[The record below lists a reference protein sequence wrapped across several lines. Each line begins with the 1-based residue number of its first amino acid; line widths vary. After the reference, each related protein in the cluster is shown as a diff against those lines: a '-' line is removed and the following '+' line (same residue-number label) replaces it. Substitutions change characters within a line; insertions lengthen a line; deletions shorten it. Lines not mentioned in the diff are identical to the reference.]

1 MAGPAVQPIER
12 PNEPYLKQLENLHRG
27 MSFHEY
33 ACDCRKPKHYQQ
45 AAGNLS
51 ILCPNARI
59 MKPVRQVTLSEYF
72 DLPN

>member
-1 MAGPAVQPIER
+1 MAGPTVQSVER
-12 PNEPYLKQLENLHRG
+12 LGGLSLKQLGNLHKG

-45 AAGNLS
+45 AAENLS
-51 ILCPNARI
+51 ISCPNART

>member
-1 MAGPAVQPIER
+1 MQSVER
-12 PNEPYLKQLENLHRG
+12 LNGLSLKQLENLHKG

-33 ACDCRKPKHYQQ
+33 ECDCRKPKHYQQ

-51 ILCPNARI
+51 ISCPNARS
-59 MKPVRQVTLSEYF
+59 MKSVRQVTLSEYF

>member
-1 MAGPAVQPIER
+1 MLLIER
-12 PNEPYLKQLENLHRG
+12 RFGLSLQQLENQHLG
-27 MSFHEY
+27 MIFYEY

-51 ILCPNARI
+51 ILCPNART
-59 MKPVRQVTLSEYF
+59 MRPVRQVTLSEYF

>member
-1 MAGPAVQPIER
+1 MQVIER
-12 PNEPYLKQLENLHRG
+12 RFGLSLQQLENQHQG

-51 ILCPNARI
+51 ILCPNDRN